1 MSADMPPRDPGHRPD
16 RDRRHFERRRKA
28 ALAGL
33 HLPTEQELLEG
44 MPFLANDIRQ
54 DMQAFAERLMPRLR
68 KRADHVH
75 FAAVVNCLEQL
86 TVSPGADE
94 VRALTD
100 ILEEATASLP
110 DGVRSW
116 RLRCRIYLAYLG
128 DHRAAFALARD
139 AILMAI
145 AMQSY
150 SKEPATALAM
160 MKAALGWLFFATS
173 DPEYAYLGRE
183 IRTACRGE
191 PAIMVDHYGGLLVE
205 FVEHQTQEALL
216 AAIADEET
224 ANGKLPASETAN
236 TPSVS
241 TPTGYPGAAV
251 VSSVVI
257 FSQVGNANT
266 GEGKKVAK
274 ELEGLTGKALPLVPM
289 PDLKAA
295 RAALRAEFPY
305 AADVIDNVL
314 RDVALRSHV
323 QIRPT
328 ILVGSPGC
336 GKSRFATRLLKVLN
350 LPHDLIPCGGVSDGA
365 FAGTPRRWST
375 GEPSLPVALI
385 TRYKAAGP
393 GAILDEIEK
402 VGTSRHNGQ
411 AHDALLAFLERETA
425 SRFHDPYVQA
435 PCDLSYVTWLMT
447 ANSLEGLSAPLR
459 DRCRVIPF
467 PEAGQDHLAVLSR
480 QILAELLADQGLDHR
495 WVSPLDEIELEAVTK
510 AWPGGSLR
518 KLRRVIEVILASRS
532 MRH

>member
-1 MSADMPPRDPGHRPD
+1 M
-16 RDRRHFERRRKA
+16 
-28 ALAGL
+28 
-33 HLPTEQELLEG
+33 
-44 MPFLANDIRQ
+44 
-54 DMQAFAERLMPRLR
+54 
-68 KRADHVH
+68 
-75 FAAVVNCLEQL
+75 
-86 TVSPGADE
+86 
-94 VRALTD
+94 D

-116 RLRCRIYLAYLG
+116 RLRCRIYLAHLC
-128 DHRAAFALARD
+128 DPRAALALARD
-139 AILMAI
+139 AVLMAL

-150 SKEPATALAM
+150 SREPATALTM
-160 MKAALGWLFFATS
+160 VKAALGWLFFATS

-183 IRTACRGE
+183 SRVACRAE

-205 FVEHQTQEALL
+205 LVEHQTQEALL
-216 AAIADEET
+216 AAIVDEET
-224 ANGKLPASETAN
+224 ARGKLAASETVK
-236 TPSVS
+236 TPNVS
-241 TPTGYPGAAV
+241 IPMGCPGAAV
-251 VSSVVI
+251 VPSVVI
-257 FSQVGNANT
+257 FSQIGNANT
-266 GEGKKVAK
+266 GEGKKVTK
-274 ELEGLTGKALPLVPM
+274 ELEGLTGKALPLVPP

-295 RAALRAEFPY
+295 RATLRAEFPY
-305 AADVIDNVL
+305 ATAAIDSIL

-336 GKSRFATRLLKVLN
+336 GKSRFANRLLTVLD
-350 LPHDLIPCGGVSDGA
+350 LPHDMIPCGGVSDGT

-385 TRYKAAGP
+385 LRYKVAGP

-435 PCDLSYVTWLMT
+435 PCDLSHVTWLMT

-467 PEAGQDHLAVLSR
+467 PEPGRDHLATLSR
-480 QILAELLADQGLDHR
+480 QILAELLAEQGLDPR
-495 WVSPLDEIELEAVTK
+495 WGSPLDGIEIEAVAK

-518 KLRRVIEVILASRS
+518 KLRSVIEVVLASRDV
-532 MRH
+532 RH